1 MNKEQY
7 KAHLRQRLTENLL
20 MTEVTASPEGNVP
33 PTRGPRLERLATAI
47 KNPFMSKN
55 KRNEI
60 ISLIA
65 AKSGKL
71 PYDQEA
77 EVAATPGGDRQA
89 KVGRQDPVT
98 GEWSLVDA
106 PWPANEYVRDLNRNA
121 SFAADE
127 ANGFRGR
134 RQGRP
139 EENQM
144 SSTIASHPHGAL
156 TGVLARHLGLDAS
169 DVFETT
175 SALTADSPQEH
186 VDNAMGNVISQHG
199 DRLFNKLSAES
210 GTPYFTPPARYGSSP
225 ERDFDAYDAHNTA
238 ADSQFDRFVG
248 DLTDHIH
255 DNVSNGVHTEFTGT
269 PRYDGV

>member
-1 MNKEQY
+1 MNKKQY
-7 KAHLRQRLTENLL
+7 KTYLRQRLTENLL

-77 EVAATPGGDRQA
+77 EMAATPGGDRQA
-89 KVGRQDPVT
+89 KVGTQDPVT

-106 PWPANEYVRDLNRNA
+106 PWKANEYARDLNRNA

-127 ANGFRGR
+127 ANEFRRR

-156 TGVLARHLGLDAS
+156 TGVLARHLGIDAS

-175 SALTADSPQEH
+175 SALTTDSRQEH
-186 VDNAMGNVISQHG
+186 VDRAMAAVIYKHG
-199 DRLFNKLSAES
+199 DRLFNKLSS
-210 GTPYFTPPARYGSSP
+210 NRRSPYYTPYSGDEGRYQDDS
-225 ERDFDAYDAHNTA
+225 EKAH
-238 ADSQFDRFVG
+238 DRFVA
-248 DLTDHIH
+248 DLSDHIY
-255 DNVSNGVHTEFTGT
+255 NNTSTGKHTEFKGT
-269 PRYDGV
+269 PPYDGVDEVI